1 MIKTVAKTVAIATVF
16 LYLYGNL
23 KSTTMATVNVM
34 LRKNAHKKD
43 KIFPII
49 ICYALSFTSVFNLMS
64 VNI

>member
-34 LRKNAHKKD
+34 LRKNAH
-43 KIFPII
+43 
-49 ICYALSFTSVFNLMS
+49 
-64 VNI
+64 